1 MFERHFINQG
11 RVHRFVVTNDRKGW
25 EVREEEDEAVLRRA
39 RRQDWH
45 RVERDIQLFEMR
57 ALALM
62 GGEPDRTPGTGPA
75 LTGPRWPLA
84 NDPTEIAPH
93 GDKVERR
100 AGDGCVS
107 MA

>member
-62 GGEPDRTPGTGPA
+62 GGDRIER
-75 LTGPRWPLA
+75 LEQ
-84 NDPTEIAPH
+84 DPP
-93 GDKVERR
+93 
-100 AGDGCVS
+100 
-107 MA
+107 